1 MSPRDLLLY
10 AAAIFC
16 WGTSW
21 LALRVQAMNAPPE
34 TAVFWRFVLAT
45 ALMAL
50 WVSVKGESWRR
61 SRADHRRF
69 LVMGLGIFS
78 TNFIL
83 YYHGGKVLTSGL
95 LPVLFSLAAVGNLVM
110 GRLFL
115 GQAVTMRLLAGA
127 GIGISGVALMFS
139 AEFAKTQADGPLM
152 IGVGLCLLGT
162 ISFCIGNTA
171 SALSSRAG
179 VSVLTATAWGMI
191 YGTVWTGIVTLL
203 RGESFA
209 VPLNAPFV
217 ASLLYLV
224 VVATIFAF
232 AAYLTLV
239 KRIGAARAGY
249 ATVMFPVVGL
259 LVSTFAET
267 LVPGVRANY
276 EWTPIAFLGL
286 AMAIGGNALVLSG
299 EGCAAIEIPV
309 KGIPPSTIKRPDESD
324 DAYPD
329 PWRSRHGWPQVPRAP
344 GARRPSGRHGGGEGL
359 GT

>member
-1 MSPRDLLLY
+1 MSLRDLFLY
-10 AAAIFC
+10 AAAVFC

-21 LALRVQAMNAPPE
+21 LALRIQAMNAAPE

-45 ALMAL
+45 ALMAM
-50 WVSVKGESWRR
+50 WVAASGESWRR

-95 LPVLFSLAAVGNLVM
+95 LPVLFSLAAVGNLAM

-115 GQAVTMRLLAGA
+115 GQVITPRLILGA
-127 GIGISGVALMFS
+127 CIGILGVALMFS
-139 AEFAKTQADGPLM
+139 AELAKTQADGPLLVG
-152 IGVGLCLLGT
+152 IGLCMLGT

-179 VSVLTATAWGMI
+179 VSVLVATAWGMI
-191 YGTVWTGIVTLL
+191 YGTVWAGFLTLI

-217 ASLLYLV
+217 VSLLYLV

-239 KRIGAARAGY
+239 KRIGAAKAGY

-267 LVPGVRANY
+267 LVPGAQGNY
-276 EWTPIAFLGL
+276 SWTPAAVLGL
-286 AMAIGGNALVLSG
+286 ALAIGGNVLVL
-299 EGCAAIEIPV
+299 
-309 KGIPPSTIKRPDESD
+309 
-324 DAYPD
+324 
-329 PWRSRHGWPQVPRAP
+329 
-344 GARRPSGRHGGGEGL
+344 RR
-359 GT
+359 

>member
-1 MSPRDLLLY
+1 MAMTSPRAAMSLRDLLLY
-10 AAAIFC
+10 AAAVFC

-21 LALRVQAMNAPPE
+21 LALRIQAMNAAPE

-45 ALMAL
+45 TLMAV
-50 WVSVKGESWRR
+50 WVAASGESWRR
-61 SRADHRRF
+61 SRADHLRF
-69 LVMGLGIFS
+69 LAMGLGIFS

-95 LPVLFSLAAVGNLVM
+95 LPVLFSLAAVGNLAM

-115 GQAVTMRLLAGA
+115 GQAVTPRLILGA
-127 GIGISGVALMFS
+127 CVGILGVALMFS
-139 AEFAKTQADGPLM
+139 AEFAKTEADRPLL

-179 VSVLTATAWGMI
+179 VSVVAATAWGMI
-191 YGTVWTGIVTLL
+191 YGTVWAGLLTLL
-203 RGESFA
+203 RGKSFA

-217 ASLLYLV
+217 VSLLYLV

-239 KRIGAARAGY
+239 KRIGAAKAGY

-267 LVPGVRANY
+267 LVPGAQGNY
-276 EWTPIAFLGL
+276 SWTPAAILGL
-286 AMAIGGNALVLSG
+286 AMAIGGNVLVL
-299 EGCAAIEIPV
+299 
-309 KGIPPSTIKRPDESD
+309 
-324 DAYPD
+324 
-329 PWRSRHGWPQVPRAP
+329 
-344 GARRPSGRHGGGEGL
+344 RR
-359 GT
+359 